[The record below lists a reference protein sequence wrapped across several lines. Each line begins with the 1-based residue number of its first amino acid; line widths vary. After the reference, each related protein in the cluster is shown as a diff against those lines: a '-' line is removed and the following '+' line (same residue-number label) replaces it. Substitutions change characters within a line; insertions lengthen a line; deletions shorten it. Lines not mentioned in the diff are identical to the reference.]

1 MFEKTNFI
9 ELIHENIAGFLFG
22 FIVGSGAWPM
32 LWDALT
38 NI

>member
-1 MFEKTNFI
+1 MVEKGNFVQ
-9 ELIHENIAGFLFG
+9 LVKDNIGAFLFG